1 MLTFKQYVKQ
11 YLEEEL
17 PPFTIKGEATYIED
31 VIVHCINTYNT
42 TKKENK
48 FIELSKQDKELV
60 KFVTDHKKVKISTDV
75 DQGMKELFVFAKT
88 LHQKIGSDAKSGA
101 KSAGKDFPKISPFW
115 KKVTGKSI
123 DTSKA
128 DIIIGKKQ
136 VSVKKAKAQ
145 LMSGGKKESIATLEA
160 AFGEADMG
168 DIQGEIVEIVN
179 NFADRTQT
187 EGVNTTELKKLDPAK
202 MKSEI
207 NKEAK
212 QVYNNAQ
219 GAAADIKTV
228 MKTALKDSEFL
239 NAFAYEAM
247 TGWEKFAGK
256 TFKASGE
263 KIGFGDTL
271 LIVSDKLNQV
281 KWEDVS
287 TPSKK
292 IVTTVAEKMKFS
304 VSMKSNSYENASRSG
319 YGFYQTVR
327 LGVDTVFADVDELD
341 ESYKQDVAHLNKMLS
356 EGYISEGKFID
367 AMKNIWNKVRS
378 GIMAAWNKLVNFFKE
393 IVEKVKEIFSDGFQ
407 SVMEYFSIDYA
418 VDANVKLVL

>member
-1 MLTFKQYVKQ
+1 MLTFKQYSKQ
-11 YLEEEL
+11 YLEEGL
-17 PPFTIKGEATYIED
+17 PPFTIKGEATYVED

-48 FIELSKQDKELV
+48 FIKLSKQDTELV
-60 KFVTDHKKVKISTDV
+60 KFVTDHKKVKISNDV
-75 DQGMKELFVFAKT
+75 DKGMKELFVFAKT

-101 KSAGKDFPKISPFW
+101 KSTGKDYPKLSPFW

-128 DIIIGKKQ
+128 DILIGKKR
-136 VSVKKAKAQ
+136 VSVKKASAQ

-160 AFGEADMG
+160 AFGEADLG
-168 DIQGEIVEIVN
+168 DLQAEIIEIVN
-179 NFADRTQT
+179 SFANRTQT
-187 EGVNTTELKKLDPAK
+187 EGVNTTELSKLDPDK
-202 MKSEI
+202 MKSTI
-207 NKEAK
+207 NKEAREI
-212 QVYNNAQ
+212 YDNAQ
-219 GAAADIKTV
+219 NAAADIKAA
-228 MKTALKDSEFL
+228 MEIGLKNTEFL

-256 TFKASGE
+256 TFKSKGDP
-263 KIGFGDTL
+263 KGFGNTL

-287 TPSKK
+287 TPSKPM
-292 IVTTVAEKMKFS
+292 VTTVANEMKFS
-304 VSMKSNSYENASRSG
+304 VSMKSNSYKNASGSG

-327 LGVDTVFADVDELD
+327 LGVDTVFADVDKLD

-356 EGYISEGKFID
+356 EGYISEGKFMD
-367 AMKNIWNKVRS
+367 AMKNIWNKVKS

-393 IVEKVKEIFSDGFQ
+393 IVEKVKEILSDGFQ
-407 SVMEYFSIDYA
+407 SIMEYFSIDYT
-418 VDANVKLVL
+418 VSANVKLA